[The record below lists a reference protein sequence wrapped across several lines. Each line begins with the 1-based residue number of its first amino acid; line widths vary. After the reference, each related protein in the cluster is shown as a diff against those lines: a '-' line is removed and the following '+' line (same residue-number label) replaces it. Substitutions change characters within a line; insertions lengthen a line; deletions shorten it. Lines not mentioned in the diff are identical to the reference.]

1 MVDVAALGVKV
12 TSDGVEKTT
21 DELTRLAGAAT
32 KADTAVSSAG
42 KASSAAATGTK
53 ALGAA
58 AVTTAGAVERAAS
71 SANKVAGAASAAAT
85 GANRFGSAMVSA
97 GFQVQDFAV
106 QVASG
111 QSALTA
117 FAQQFPQLAGSLGFA
132 GPLAMWGAAIGTI
145 VAVGAAVIPMLMDTS
160 NASKE
165 LDDKVKDLSSSFNAY
180 SASVDRAN
188 QPMAALQDQFGAN
201 ADKAGRLYDA
211 MRKLAELDFASK
223 MRASMETASSTL
235 EDMNSALARIDLT
248 GPGGRF
254 LSVSAIERE
263 FASIKSELGLTEQ
276 QARSAKT
283 AMDEV
288 NSATTILGQAE
299 GAQKLA
305 DVLMQARDETGKIP
319 ANVQQIATALY
330 QSAAYGL
337 QFAETMKSGTE
348 AEKEAARAAQ
358 EKIAAYNHQTAMV
371 QAIATYGRESAQ
383 VEALKRD
390 EAMRTVDAYIEQ
402 NKLSDDAAKE
412 LRNAAARA
420 SDAEAATNSWANAMA
435 GVKGQLDGIAGVL
448 SSLGAG
454 AIERVSIA
462 AQNAA
467 LNAGKSI
474 AEARKAGIRAQED
487 LRLEGK
493 KGELIATF
501 GPTIGGA
508 MGNALSYELSDRRAQ
523 QDALEK
529 RYAAIAEAE
538 RAAAKAASAS
548 ARSGNAAAKAADQEI
563 EKQAKAYD
571 QLTTSANQYVE
582 QQKLEAQTI
591 GMTEIAAQRM
601 RYEQDML
608 NQAANDNI
616 NLTPKQRE
624 EIKGLASDMAAAE
637 AETKR
642 LKDAFDFAKEA
653 TKGFITDLRTGL
665 QNGEGFFQSF
675 GKAALNVLNKVISK
689 IEDQL
694 VNALF
699 SIGGATGGGG
709 GTGIFGSIIGGI
721 GKLFGFANGGAFEG
735 GVQRFAKGGAFTNQI
750 VNQPTPFRFAKG
762 TGLMGEAGPEAIM
775 PLGRDSSG
783 RLGVYARGGAYGAS
797 GIQYVQV
804 PYIVSVEADDKG
816 TIKAMVK
823 QVSGDTVAQAA
834 PGIIQAANKSAPAA
848 VAQYQQAKAGGDYRS
863 A

>member
-1 MVDVAALGVKV
+1 MVEVAALGVKV

-21 DELTRLAGAAT
+21 SDLNKLAVAAD
-32 KADTAVSSAG
+32 KADTAVSSVG
-42 KASSAAATGTK
+42 KTGNT
-53 ALGAA
+53 
-58 AVTTAGAVERAAS
+58 
-71 SANKVAGAASAAAT
+71 AAT
-85 GANRFGSAMVSA
+85 GARAFGSAATTAAGAAERAANSTNKMAGSA
-97 GFQVQDFAV
+97 DKAAKSADLVRQSITNASFQVQDFAV

-111 QSALTA
+111 QSAMIA
-117 FAQQFPQLAGSLGFA
+117 FAQQAPQFLGAFGFA
-132 GPLAMWGAAIGTI
+132 GPLAIWGTAIGTI
-145 VAVGAAVIPMLMDTS
+145 IAVGAAVLPVFMKMGG
-160 NASKE
+160 ASKK
-165 LDDKVKDLSSSFNAY
+165 LDETVKDLSSSFNAY

-223 MRASMETASSTL
+223 MRASMETVSSTL

-319 ANVQQIATALY
+319 ANVQQVATALY
-330 QSAAYGL
+330 QSAAYGF

-358 EKIAAYNHQTAMV
+358 EKIAAYNHQTAMA

-642 LKDAFDFAKEA
+642 LKDAFDFAKDA

-675 GKAALNVLNKVISK
+675 GNAALNVLNKILSK
-689 IEDQL
+689 IEDEL

-699 SIGGATGGGG
+699 SLGGASGGSGSA
-709 GTGIFGSIIGGI
+709 GIFGTIISGI
-721 GKLFGFANGGAFEG
+721 GKLFGFAKGGAFDG
-735 GVQRFAKGGAFTNQI
+735 GAQRFAKGGAFTNQI
-750 VNQPTPFRFAKG
+750 VNRPTQFRFAKG
-762 TGLMGEAGPEAIM
+762 IGLMGEAGPEAIM
-775 PLGRDSSG
+775 PLGRDSNG
-783 RLGVYARGGAYGAS
+783 RLGVYARDGSS
-797 GIQYVQV
+797 GSGVQYVQV
-804 PYIVSVEADDKG
+804 PYIVSVEADDNG
-816 TIKAMVK
+816 SIKAMMK
-823 QVSGDTVAQAA
+823 QVSGETVAQAA
-834 PGIIQAANKSAPAA
+834 PSIVQSANKSAPAA
-848 VAQYQQAKAGGDYRS
+848 VAQYQQAKAGGDYRM